1 MTPAA
6 PAESMPLTTPV
17 AFLIFNRPE
26 LTATVFAAIARARPR
41 RLLVVADGPRN
52 DEEAEAC
59 ERTRAV
65 VRSVDWDCE
74 VLTNF
79 AERNLGCKR
88 RVSSGLDWVFE
99 RVEEA
104 IILEDDCLPAPSF
117 FPFCAE
123 LLERYR
129 EDERVMHVGGDNF
142 QRGASRTEAGYY
154 FSRYSHI
161 WGWASWRRA
170 WRHYDVEMRTW
181 PESRPLIRG
190 LFADTAEADFWA
202 DIFDRVHAG
211 EIDTWDYQWLY
222 ACWSQSGLA
231 VVPRVNLVSN
241 LGFGPGATHT
251 REEGELSRLPVA
263 DIEEVKHPRLV
274 VRHRE
279 ADDFTFEHI
288 FGGLRLKEA
297 ARPATQRGPFGSAR
311 AVAGKVRRLLR
322 DG

>member
-1 MTPAA
+1 
-6 PAESMPLTTPV
+6 MPLTTPV
-17 AFLIFNRPE
+17 ALLIFNRPE
-26 LTATVFAAIARARPR
+26 LTESVFGAIARARPR
-41 RLLVVADGPRN
+41 RLLVVADGPRT

-65 VRSVDWDCE
+65 VVGRVDWDCE
-74 VLTNF
+74 VSTNF
-79 AERNLGCKR
+79 AERNLGCRR
-88 RVSSGLDWVFE
+88 RVSSGLDWVFTE
-99 RVEEA
+99 VEEA

-117 FPFCAE
+117 FRYCAE

-129 EDERVMHVGGDNF
+129 DDERVMHVGGNNF
-142 QRGASRTEAGYY
+142 QRGRSRTGDSYY

-170 WRHYDVEMRTW
+170 WRHYDVGMRSW
-181 PESRPLIRG
+181 PEGRG
-190 LFADTAEADFWA
+190 LVRGSFSDGAEADFWA
-202 DIFDRVHAG
+202 GIFDRVHAG

-231 VVPRVNLVSN
+231 AVPEVNLVSN

-251 REEGELSRLPVA
+251 REEGELSRLPVS

-279 ADDFTFEHI
+279 ADDFTFDHV
-288 FGGLRLKEA
+288 FGGLGLKEA
-297 ARPATQRGPFGSAR
+297 ASPAPRRGPFAPAR
-311 AVAGKVRRLLR
+311 AAAGRVLRRLR